1 MSLVQVANNKI
12 FESETFTKFTPK
24 SVSLVRFFRSHQAS
38 HRSTILEELE
48 RVLTAFT
55 AGLLLITVSELG
67 DKTFFIAVIL
77 AMHHSRRLVFTGV
90 VAALAA
96 MTILSVLFGQAASL
110 LPKVYIHYAEI
121 TLFIAFGIKLLYDAS
136 KMPASACDTEIVEE
150 AEAAVKQADLQL
162 PKRKNSL
169 SILTEAFVLT
179 FMAEWGDRTQIAT
192 IALAAGNNPIGVTTG
207 AILGHAICAAIAVI
221 GGKMIAGR
229 ISERQLTLIGGCLFF
244 IFGIVAAI
252 EGV

>member
-1 MSLVQVANNKI
+1 
-12 FESETFTKFTPK
+12 
-24 SVSLVRFFRSHQAS
+24 
-38 HRSTILEELE
+38 
-48 RVLTAFT
+48 VLTAFT

-77 AMHHSRRLVFTGV
+77 AMHHPRRLVFIGATS
-90 VAALAA
+90 ALAA
-96 MTILSVLFGQAASL
+96 MTILSVLFGQVVSL

-121 TLFIAFGIKLLYDAS
+121 ALFIAFGIKLLYDAS
-136 KMPASACDTEIVEE
+136 KMSAAACDTEVVEE

-162 PKRKNSL
+162 PKQKTGL
-169 SILTEAFVLT
+169 AIVIEAFMLT

-192 IALAAGNNPIGVTTG
+192 IALAAGNNPIGVTIG

-229 ISERQLTLIGGCLFF
+229 ISERQITFIGGCLFL
-244 IFGIVAAI
+244 IFGVLAAI
-252 EGV
+252 EGA

>member
-1 MSLVQVANNKI
+1 M
-12 FESETFTKFTPK
+12 
-24 SVSLVRFFRSHQAS
+24 
-38 HRSTILEELE
+38 
-48 RVLTAFT
+48 LTAFT

-90 VAALAA
+90 IAALAA
-96 MTILSVLFGQAASL
+96 MTILSVVFGQAASL

-121 TLFIAFGIKLLYDAS
+121 ALFIAFGIKLLYDAS
-136 KMPASACDTEIVEE
+136 KMPASTCNKDVVEE
-150 AEAAVKQADLQL
+150 AQAAVKQADLQL
-162 PKRKNSL
+162 PKRKTPWA
-169 SILTEAFVLT
+169 IITEAFLLT

-207 AILGHAICAAIAVI
+207 AILGHGICAAIAVI
-221 GGKMIAGR
+221 GGKLIAGR
-229 ISERQLTLIGGCLFF
+229 ISERQLTLIGGCLFLV
-244 IFGIVAAI
+244 FGVVAAI

>member
-1 MSLVQVANNKI
+1 MI
-12 FESETFTKFTPK
+12 
-24 SVSLVRFFRSHQAS
+24 
-38 HRSTILEELE
+38 
-48 RVLTAFT
+48 TAFT

-77 AMHHSRRLVFTGV
+77 AMHHSRRLVFIGV
-90 VAALAA
+90 TAALAA
-96 MTILSVLFGQAASL
+96 MTILSVLLGQTASL

-121 TLFIAFGIKLLYDAS
+121 VLFLVFGIKLLYEAS
-136 KMPASACDTEIVEE
+136 KMSASTCDTEVVEE
-150 AEAAVKQADLQL
+150 AKAAVEQADLQL
-162 PKRKNSL
+162 PKRKTPS

-192 IALAAGNNPIGVTTG
+192 IALAAGNNPIGVTMG

-229 ISERQLTLIGGCLFF
+229 ISERQLTFIGGCLFL
-244 IFGIVAAI
+244 IFGVVAAI
-252 EGV
+252 EGA